1 MTNTLHPEVAP
12 TVVSISL
19 TMDIKKNI
27 QTTTATIRSIAMVLI
42 TCRRCQM
49 QSRRTDK
56 TIMRAKKMAAALRHA
71 ASIYNSASL
80 ELVYKFE
87 SSFQS
92 QSNFRVSSSAAFQ
105 NI

>member
-1 MTNTLHPEVAP
+1 
-12 TVVSISL
+12 
-19 TMDIKKNI
+19 
-27 QTTTATIRSIAMVLI
+27 
-42 TCRRCQM
+42 
-49 QSRRTDK
+49 
-56 TIMRAKKMAAALRHA
+56 MAAALRHA

-92 QSNFRVSSSAAFQ
+92 QSNFRVSSSAAFP